1 MNAGPQLDQL
11 LAGLPHGEPFRFVS
25 NLSTLEPLVRGT
37 GSWIVTGQEP
47 FFTGHFPGDP
57 IVPGVLL
64 TEALAQLCGIAATEE
79 GRSGFLLSAI
89 RAMKFPNAARP
100 QQTIALHAKKIAD
113 FGNLLQFEVHAEA
126 NALVVAEGQLVLNAR
141 ESQG

>member
-1 MNAGPQLDQL
+1 VNDDPTL
-11 LAGLPHGEPFRFVS
+11 LGLPHRAPFLFVDRVTHVSPGSHAVGEKTFSPDDPIF
-25 NLSTLEPLVRGT
+25 L
-37 GSWIVTGQEP
+37 
-47 FFTGHFPGDP
+47 GHFPGNP

>member
-64 TEALAQLCGIAATEE
+64 TEALAQ
-79 GRSGFLLSAI
+79 
-89 RAMKFPNAARP
+89 
-100 QQTIALHAKKIAD
+100 
-113 FGNLLQFEVHAEA
+113 
-126 NALVVAEGQLVLNAR
+126 
-141 ESQG
+141 

>member
-1 MNAGPQLDQL
+1 MNDDPTL
-11 LAGLPHGEPFRFVS
+11 LGLPHRAPFLFIDRVTHVSPGSHAVGEKTFSQDDPIF
-25 NLSTLEPLVRGT
+25 L
-37 GSWIVTGQEP
+37 
-47 FFTGHFPGDP
+47 GHFPGNP